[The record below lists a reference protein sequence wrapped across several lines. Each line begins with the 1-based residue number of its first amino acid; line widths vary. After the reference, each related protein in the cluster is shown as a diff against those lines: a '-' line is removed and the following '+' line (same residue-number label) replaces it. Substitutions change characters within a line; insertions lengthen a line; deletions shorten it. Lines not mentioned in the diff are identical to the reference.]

1 MQKAF
6 IDTNRNSYAK
16 KSTFKKTTVRTLLF
30 SGEKINF
37 IFILQKLWFQHVLP
51 SLKTELQSPEVL
63 AAALQPLLFMIE
75 ESTTEEYQNE
85 ILPVFRTVFSMPKSV
100 QVSNLVIIFYSFIQW
115 LLSLD

>member
-1 MQKAF
+1 M
-6 IDTNRNSYAK
+6 
-16 KSTFKKTTVRTLLF
+16 
-30 SGEKINF
+30 
-37 IFILQKLWFQHVLP
+37 LP

-100 QVSNLVIIFYSFIQW
+100 QVNNFQTYILHKKERI
-115 LLSLD
+115 LRELCL

>member
-1 MQKAF
+1 MP
-6 IDTNRNSYAK
+6 
-16 KSTFKKTTVRTLLF
+16 KSQLFKKQQLELFLF

-100 QVSNLVIIFYSFIQW
+100 QVSNLVIIFHSLIQ
-115 LLSLD
+115 